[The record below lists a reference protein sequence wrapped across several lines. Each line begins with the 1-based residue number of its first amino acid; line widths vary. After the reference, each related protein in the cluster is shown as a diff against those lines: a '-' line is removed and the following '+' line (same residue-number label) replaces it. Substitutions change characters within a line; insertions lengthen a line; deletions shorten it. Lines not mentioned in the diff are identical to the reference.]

1 MRLGS
6 KDVELPL
13 VPAKLAQ
20 LVRGAEPAP
29 PAGRAAERDRA
40 SGAATGVCAAKARRA
55 SARRPSASGPCCSIP
70 ATLQAVIP
78 GCHNVQKI
86 SDTHFRADVTIG
98 VGPVKGRYRAD
109 VKLSDLDPPH
119 AVTLGGSAEGALGF
133 GSGEGRITLV
143 PTANGGTAIRYVY
156 EAAIGGKVAS
166 IGGRLLDGAA
176 RVIIGQFFA
185 ALARQAG
192 GGAAA
197 SLPSF
202 LACEAASPVRRAA
215 MKPAAFDYV
224 RAEHLDEALDV
235 LGREGS
241 DARIIAGG
249 QSLMAMLNMR
259 LAKPRTLID
268 IMRLAELARI
278 ETTRRHDQ
286 GRRRGPPGI
295 AAGMAGPCPRV
306 CRLVA
311 LALPWTGHVQT
322 RSRGTICGSI
332 AHADPSAELPL
343 ALQALGGEVHLRSAK
358 PAPAGGGEGFLRRHD
373 GNDARR

>member
-1 MRLGS
+1 M
-6 KDVELPL
+6 
-13 VPAKLAQ
+13 
-20 LVRGAEPAP
+20 
-29 PAGRAAERDRA
+29 
-40 SGAATGVCAAKARRA
+40 
-55 SARRPSASGPCCSIP
+55 
-70 ATLQAVIP
+70 TL
-78 GCHNVQKI
+78 
-86 SDTHFRADVTIG
+86 G

-143 PTANGGTAIRYVY
+143 RSADGGTAIRYVY

-192 GGAAA
+192 GGAAGHSA
-197 SLPSF
+197 SF
-202 LACEAASPVRRAA
+202 LACEAASPVWRAA

-235 LGREGS
+235 LGREGG

-259 LAKPRTLID
+259 LARPRTLID
-268 IMRLAELARI
+268 IMRLAELGRI
-278 ETTRRHDQ
+278 ESTGGTVRI
-286 GRRRGPPGI
+286 G
-295 AAGMAGPCPRV
+295 AAVRQDFAARMAGPCPPFAVGRAGAAV
-306 CRLVA
+306 D
-311 LALPWTGHVQT
+311 
-322 RSRGTICGSI
+322 RSCP
-332 AHADPSAELPL
+332 DPKPRH
-343 ALQALGGEVHLRSAK
+343 HLRLDRACRPQCRAAAGAAGARRRGASAQRQ
-358 PAPAGGGEGFLRRHD
+358 PAPAGERRRISLP
-373 GNDARR
+373 G